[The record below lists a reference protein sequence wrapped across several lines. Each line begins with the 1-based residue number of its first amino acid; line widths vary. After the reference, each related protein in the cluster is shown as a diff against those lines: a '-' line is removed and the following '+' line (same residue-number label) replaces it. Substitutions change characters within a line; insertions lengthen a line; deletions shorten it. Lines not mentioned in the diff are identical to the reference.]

1 VKLRFFRAVTAATT
15 GTTITL
21 APRGQLFRKY
31 VLYFV
36 TLVSAALLTS
46 GLIGLYFAYQ
56 ENRAALFELQREKA
70 LAAASKI
77 DQYVKEI
84 EHQLGWTLLPLAA
97 SRPTPAQR
105 HIEFL
110 KLLRQVPSVTEVALL
125 DRAGR
130 EQLHVSRLGL
140 DVIGG
145 RADRSLTPAFL
156 EGSTGRTHFSP
167 VTFRKGTEP
176 YMTIALSS
184 GRDDTGVTVA
194 EVNLKFVWDVVTQ
207 IRVGQAGYA
216 YVVDGRGQLI
226 SHPDISL
233 VLQKA
238 DLGALPQVRA
248 ALTRVG
254 VEPDSPSNPEN
265 AVDSRGR
272 PVLTAYASIPSL
284 GWIVFVEQPRAEA
297 LAPIYASAQRTGIL
311 LLLGLLLS
319 IVASVVLARRMVTPI
334 RALQTGAAEI
344 GAGALDHRIHVDTG
358 DELEALAGQFNSMA
372 AQLQESYADLE
383 KKVDDRTRQLE
394 LANRAKSRFLAAA
407 SHDLRQPMHAL
418 GLFVEQLSD
427 MIKYPNARK
436 IVDQV
441 HASVEAMEQLLNA
454 LLDISKLDAGVLT
467 PQIED
472 FSLATLLQRME
483 NNFAAEARAKGLRLR
498 VRPCDLAVRSDP
510 LLLERIVMNL
520 VSNAVRYTERG
531 GIVVGCR
538 RRGKRVRIEVWD
550 SGIGIAEDKQREIFQ
565 EFIQL
570 GNSERDRSRGLG
582 LGLAIVERLAQL
594 LNHRIDLAS
603 TPGRGSRFSIEL
615 PISDVQ
621 QTLPEQRA
629 LSPMTNS
636 LNGLFV
642 VVVDDEALVRA
653 GMEGVLHGW
662 GCHVVN
668 AGSGDEALVL
678 LGEHERTPDV
688 VISDYRLRE
697 NETGIE
703 VINRIRTHYASAIP
717 AALISGDTAPER
729 LREAKDSG
737 YPLLHKPVSPAK
749 LRALLI
755 YLISETGKPVV
766 PPAGSAYR
774 P

>member
-1 VKLRFFRAVTAATT
+1 MKDHQTVTTATT
-15 GTTITL
+15 DTTIAI
-21 APRGQLFRKY
+21 APRGQLFHKY
-31 VLYFV
+31 ALYFV
-36 TLVSAALLTS
+36 TLVSAALLSS

-70 LAAASKI
+70 QAAAGKI
-77 DQYVKEI
+77 EQYIKEI
-84 EHQLGWTLLPLAA
+84 EHQLAWTLLPQAA
-97 SRPTPAQR
+97 SRPTADQR
-105 HIEFL
+105 RIDYL
-110 KLLRQVPSVTEVALL
+110 KLLRQVPSVTDVALL

-130 EQLHVSRLGL
+130 EQLRVSRLGL
-140 DVIGG
+140 DVLGS
-145 RADRSLTPAFL
+145 RADRSRTPAFV
-156 EGSTGRTHFSP
+156 EANAGRTYFSP
-167 VTFRKGTEP
+167 VYFRKETEP

-194 EVNLKFVWDVVTQ
+194 EVNLKFVWDVVSL

-238 DLGALPQVRA
+238 GLDALPQVRA
-248 ALTRVG
+248 ALTRAG
-254 VEPDSPSNPEN
+254 VESVPPSNPES
-265 AVDSRGR
+265 AVDPHGR
-272 PVLTAYASIPSL
+272 PVLAANASIPTLS
-284 GWIVFVEQPRAEA
+284 WTVFVEQPRAEA
-297 LAPIYASAQRTGIL
+297 LAPLYASALRTGIL

-319 IVASVVLARRMVTPI
+319 VAAGVVLARRMVTPI
-334 RALQTGAAEI
+334 RALQAGAAEI

-358 DELEALAGQFNSMA
+358 DELEALASQFNHMA

-383 KKVDDRTRQLE
+383 MKVDDRTRQLE

-418 GLFVEQLSD
+418 GLFVGQLND
-427 MIKYPNARK
+427 MIQYPEARK

-441 HASVEAMEQLLNA
+441 RASVEAMEQLLNA
-454 LLDISKLDAGVLT
+454 LLDISKLDAGVLS
-467 PQIED
+467 PQIDD
-472 FSLATLLQRME
+472 FPLATLLQRME
-483 NNFAAEARAKGLRLR
+483 NNFAAEAKAKGLRLR
-498 VRPCDLAVRSDP
+498 VLPCRLAVRSDP

-531 GIVVGCR
+531 GIIVGCR
-538 RRGKRVRIEVWD
+538 RRGKRVRIDVWD
-550 SGIGIAEDKQREIFQ
+550 TGVGIPDDKQREIFQ

-570 GNSERDRSRGLG
+570 GNPERDRSRGLG
-582 LGLAIVERLAQL
+582 LGLAIVERLARL

-615 PISDVQ
+615 PAGDVQ
-621 QTLPEQRA
+621 QTSQVRRA
-629 LSPMTNS
+629 PAPVTNS
-636 LNGLFV
+636 LSGLFV

-668 AGSGDEALVL
+668 AGSGDEALAL

-688 VISDYRLRE
+688 IISDYRLRE

-703 VINRIRTHYASAIP
+703 VINRLRTHYATAIP

-755 YLISETGKPVV
+755 YLMTETGKPVV
-766 PPAGSAYR
+766 ATTG
-774 P
+774 

>member
-1 VKLRFFRAVTAATT
+1 MDERQPVTSATMD
-15 GTTITL
+15 TTITIT
-21 APRGQLFRKY
+21 PRGHLFRKY
-31 VLYFV
+31 ALYFV

-46 GLIGLYFAYQ
+46 GLTGLYFAYQ
-56 ENRAALFELQREKA
+56 ESRAALYELQREKA
-70 LAAASKI
+70 LAAAGKI
-77 DQYVKEI
+77 EQYIKEI
-84 EHQLGWTLLPLAA
+84 ERQLGWTLLPQAA
-97 SRPTPAQR
+97 SRPTAEQR
-105 HIEFL
+105 RIDFL
-110 KLLRQVPSVTEVALL
+110 KLLRQVPSVTDVALL

-130 EQLHVSRLGL
+130 EQLRVSRLGL
-140 DVIGG
+140 DVIGSL
-145 RADRSLTPAFL
+145 ADRSQSPAFL
-156 EGSTGRTHFSP
+156 ETRAGRTYFGP
-167 VTFRKGTEP
+167 VYFRKETEP
-176 YMTIALSS
+176 YMTIALAA
-184 GRDDTGVTVA
+184 GRDNTGVTVA
-194 EVNLKFVWDVVTQ
+194 EVNLKFVWDVVSQ

-216 YVVDGRGQLI
+216 YVVDNHGQLL

-238 DLGALPQVRA
+238 DLNALPQVRA
-248 ALTRVG
+248 ALKRASIESV
-254 VEPDSPSNPEN
+254 PSSNTEN
-265 AVDSRGR
+265 AEDPRGR
-272 PVLTAYASIPSL
+272 PVLTANASIPTL
-284 GWIVFVEQPRAEA
+284 GWTVFVEQPRAEA
-297 LAPIYASAQRTGIL
+297 LAPLYASALRTGIL

-319 IVASVVLARRMVTPI
+319 VAAGVVLARRMVTPI

-344 GAGALDHRIHVDTG
+344 GAGALDHRIRVDTG
-358 DELEALAGQFNSMA
+358 DELEALAGQFNRMA

-383 KKVDDRTRQLE
+383 KKVDDRTRELE

-418 GLFVEQLSD
+418 GLFVGQLSD
-427 MIKYPNARK
+427 MIQYPEARK

-467 PQIED
+467 PQLED
-472 FSLATLLQRME
+472 FPLATLLQRME

-498 VRPCDLAVRSDP
+498 VRPCHLAVRSDP

-538 RRGKRVRIEVWD
+538 RRGKRVRIDVWD
-550 SGIGIAEDKQREIFQ
+550 SGIGIPEDKQREIFQ

-570 GNSERDRSRGLG
+570 GNPERDRSRGLG
-582 LGLAIVERLAQL
+582 LGLAIVERLARL
-594 LNHRIDLAS
+594 LDHRIDLAS

-615 PISDVQ
+615 PLGDAQ
-621 QTLPEQRA
+621 QAIREQRGSVPA
-629 LSPMTNS
+629 TNS

-642 VVVDDEALVRA
+642 VVVDNEALVRA

-662 GCHVVN
+662 GCHVVS
-668 AGSGDEALVL
+668 AGSGDEALAL

-697 NETGIE
+697 NETGIA
-703 VINRIRTHYASAIP
+703 VIDRLRTHYASAIP

-755 YLISETGKPVV
+755 YLTTETGESVA
-766 PPAGSAYR
+766 PPTGSAIR
-774 P
+774 Q

>member
-1 VKLRFFRAVTAATT
+1 MNDHRPVAAEARGSTS
-15 GTTITL
+15 
-21 APRGQLFRKY
+21 ASSPRGQLFRKY
-31 VLYFV
+31 ALYFV
-36 TLVSAALLTS
+36 TLVSAALLSS

-56 ENRAALFELQREKA
+56 ESRAALYELQREKA
-70 LAAASKI
+70 LAAAGKI
-77 DQYVKEI
+77 EQYIQEI
-84 EHQLGWTLLPLAA
+84 EHQLGWTLLPQAA
-97 SRPTPAQR
+97 SQPAINQR
-105 HIEFL
+105 RIDYL
-110 KLLRQVPSVTEVALL
+110 KLLRQVPSITDVALL

-130 EQLHVSRLGL
+130 EQLRVSRLGL
-140 DVIGG
+140 DVIGS

-156 EGSTGRTHFSP
+156 DASTGRTHFSS
-167 VTFRKGTEP
+167 VYFRKETEP
-176 YMTIALSS
+176 YMTIALAA

-194 EVNLKFVWDVVTQ
+194 EVNLRFVWDVVSH
-207 IRVGQAGYA
+207 IRIGQAGYA
-216 YVVDGRGQLI
+216 YVVDSRGHLI

-238 DLGALPQVRA
+238 DLTALPQVRA
-248 ALTRVG
+248 ALKRASIESV
-254 VEPDSPSNPEN
+254 PSSNTESAEDP
-265 AVDSRGR
+265 RGR
-272 PVLTAYASIPSL
+272 PVLAADASITSL
-284 GWIVFVEQPRAEA
+284 GWTVFVEQPRAEA
-297 LAPIYASAQRTGIL
+297 LAPLYASALRTGIL

-319 IVASVVLARRMVTPI
+319 IAASVMLARRMVTPI
-334 RALQTGAAEI
+334 RALQAGAAEI

-358 DELEALAGQFNSMA
+358 DELEALAGEFNRMA

-383 KKVDDRTRQLE
+383 QKVDDRTRQLE

-418 GLFVEQLSD
+418 GLFVGQLSD
-427 MIKYPNARK
+427 MIQYPEARK

-467 PQIED
+467 PQLED
-472 FSLATLLQRME
+472 FPLATLLQRME

-498 VRPCDLAVRSDP
+498 VRPCHLAVRSDP

-531 GIVVGCR
+531 GVVVGCR
-538 RRGKRVRIEVWD
+538 RRGKRVRIDVWD
-550 SGIGIAEDKQREIFQ
+550 SGIGIAEDKQREIFR

-570 GNSERDRSRGLG
+570 GNQERDRSCGLG
-582 LGLAIVERLAQL
+582 LGLAIVERLARL
-594 LNHRIDLAS
+594 LDHRIDLAS

-615 PISDVQ
+615 PLGDAQ
-621 QTLPEQRA
+621 QAIREQRGPVPA
-629 LSPMTNS
+629 TNS

-662 GCHVVN
+662 GCHVVS
-668 AGSGDEALVL
+668 AGSGDEALAL

-688 VISDYRLRE
+688 LISDYRLRE

-703 VINRIRTHYASAIP
+703 VINRLRTHYASAIP

-755 YLISETGKPVV
+755 YLITETGKPLT
-766 PPAGSAYR
+766 PPTDSTI
-774 P
+774 